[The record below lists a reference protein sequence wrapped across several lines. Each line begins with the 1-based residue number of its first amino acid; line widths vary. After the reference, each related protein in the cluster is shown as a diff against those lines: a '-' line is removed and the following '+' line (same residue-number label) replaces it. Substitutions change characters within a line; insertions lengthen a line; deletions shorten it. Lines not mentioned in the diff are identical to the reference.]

1 MACKTSARPSGLAWV
16 LTPALAWILLGA
28 CGGSHPPQAR
38 SQGCH
43 RLATE
48 AGTGELH
55 LQGEFPDPATPPP
68 FRDPPPPKQGQDV
81 LRRGSRWP
89 RTMCQEYRRGPG
101 WEQPRP
107 APGADQPPSLPPRCE
122 SFLRRLQRAL
132 HRRFRRQLLGLHQA
146 PPLCV
151 ELCEAWYGGS
161 AGRGVGGR
169 LGLALPRTGKCLACL
184 RPQKEG
190 QSRSKVQH
198 SLGDGR
204 GKERALALKIAMG
217 AWPPVREVC
226 AWMVLFCLL
235 FVHTVARLTTCKA
248 DGACSPPWLPPSED
262 RGYMPDCL
270 SYGQIFAD
278 GADLCRWALGD
289 TLPVAA
295 PGSRHCLNLSTP
307 VSLRCGS
314 SRHARETRP
323 SAPDTTGSGSGSGS
337 GSGP

>member
-55 LQGEFPDPATPPP
+55 LQASFSPPYLMIQAPGSQPALSLEPCCPSEVDRPATGK
-68 FRDPPPPKQGQDV
+68 RCGA
-81 LRRGSRWP
+81 RS
-89 RTMCQEYRRGPG
+89 PG
-101 WEQPRP
+101 
-107 APGADQPPSLPPRCE
+107 CE

-151 ELCEAWYGGS
+151 ELCEAW
-161 AGRGVGGR
+161 
-169 LGLALPRTGKCLACL
+169 
-184 RPQKEG
+184 
-190 QSRSKVQH
+190 
-198 SLGDGR
+198 
-204 GKERALALKIAMG
+204 
-217 AWPPVREVC
+217 
-226 AWMVLFCLL
+226 
-235 FVHTVARLTTCKA
+235 LTTCKA

-295 PGSRHCLNLSTP
+295 PGSRHCLNLST
-307 VSLRCGS
+307 
-314 SRHARETRP
+314 RHARETRP

>member
-89 RTMCQEYRRGPG
+89 RTMCQE
-101 WEQPRP
+101 
-107 APGADQPPSLPPRCE
+107 CE

-151 ELCEAWYGGS
+151 ELCEACC
-161 AGRGVGGR
+161 
-169 LGLALPRTGKCLACL
+169 P
-184 RPQKEG
+184 
-190 QSRSKVQH
+190 
-198 SLGDGR
+198 
-204 GKERALALKIAMG
+204 
-217 AWPPVREVC
+217 
-226 AWMVLFCLL
+226 
-235 FVHTVARLTTCKA
+235 VHTVARLTTCKA